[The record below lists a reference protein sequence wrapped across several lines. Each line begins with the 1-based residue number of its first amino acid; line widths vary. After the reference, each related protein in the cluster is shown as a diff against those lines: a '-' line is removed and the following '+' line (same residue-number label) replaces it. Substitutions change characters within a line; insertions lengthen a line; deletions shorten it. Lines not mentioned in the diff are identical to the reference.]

1 MIEGEKMVNH
11 KRLQHKNVIITGAS
25 SGVGLAIAEKCAENG
40 ANLVLLARR
49 LDVLKKVQDDLQ
61 TRYSTSV
68 KVYKLDVSDTD
79 EIKTVF
85 EQIIEEINHI
95 DILVNNAGYGIFRSA
110 HETSIEEIKRMFQ
123 VNVLGLISCTNMVLP
138 LMLKQRQGHI
148 INIASQAG
156 KIATPKSSVYAATKH
171 AVLGF
176 TNGLRMEVSNQNI
189 NVTAVNPG
197 PIETNFFS
205 IADET
210 GSYVKS
216 VKRFIITPEYVASK
230 IVNAMLTRTREINLP
245 RWMGVG
251 NVLYSLC
258 PHLFEVMGKPFLN
271 KK

>member
-1 MIEGEKMVNH
+1 MVNPN
-11 KRLQHKNVIITGAS
+11 RLQHKNVIITGAS
-25 SGVGLAIAEKCAENG
+25 SGVGLAIAEKCAVNG

-61 TRYSTSV
+61 TRYSVNV

-85 EQIIEEINHI
+85 GQIIEEINHV
-95 DILVNNAGYGIFRSA
+95 DVLVNNAGYGIFRSA
-110 HETSIEEIKRMFQ
+110 HELSIEEIKRMFE

-138 LMLKQRQGHI
+138 LMLQQRQGHI

-156 KIATPKSSVYAATKH
+156 KIATPKSSAYAATKH

-176 TNGLRMEVSNQNI
+176 TNSLRMEVSDQNI

-216 VKRFIITPEYVASK
+216 VKRVMITPEYVANK

-245 RWMGVG
+245 RWMSTG
-251 NVLYSLC
+251 NVLYTLF
-258 PHLFEVMGKPFLN
+258 PRLFEKIGKPFLN

>member
-1 MIEGEKMVNH
+1 MVKY
-11 KRLQHKNVIITGAS
+11 KRLQYKNVIITGAS
-25 SGVGLAIAEKCAENG
+25 SGVGLALAEKCAQNG

-49 LDVLKKVQDDLQ
+49 LDVLEKVQADLQ
-61 TRYSTSV
+61 TRYSANV

-79 EIKTVF
+79 EIKMVF
-85 EQIIEEINHI
+85 GQIIDEINHI

-110 HETSIEEIKRMFQ
+110 HELSIEEIKRMFE
-123 VNVLGLISCTNMVLP
+123 VNVLGLIACTNMVLP
-138 LMLKQRQGHI
+138 LMLKHKKGHI

-156 KIATPKSSVYAATKH
+156 KIATPKSSAYAATKH

-176 TNGLRMEVSNQNI
+176 TNSLRMEVSDQNI

-230 IVNAMLTRTREINLP
+230 IVNAMLTRTREMNLP
-245 RWMGVG
+245 RWMSAG
-251 NVLYSLC
+251 NVFYTLF
-258 PHLFEVMGKPFLN
+258 PRLFEVIGKPFLS

>member
-11 KRLQHKNVIITGAS
+11 KRLQHKNIIITGAS
-25 SGVGLAIAEKCAENG
+25 SGVGLALAEKCAENG

-49 LDVLKKVQDDLQ
+49 LDVLEKVQDDLQ
-61 TRYSTSV
+61 TRYSASV
-68 KVYKLDVSDTD
+68 KVYKLDISDTD

-85 EQIIEEINHI
+85 KQIIEEINHI

-110 HETSIEEIKRMFQ
+110 HEISIEEIKRMFQ
-123 VNVLGLISCTNMVLP
+123 VNVLGLIACTNMVLP
-138 LMLKQRQGHI
+138 LMMKQRQGHI

-156 KIATPKSSVYAATKH
+156 KIATPKSSAYAATKH

-176 TNGLRMEVSNQNI
+176 TNSLRMEVSNQNI

-251 NVLYSLC
+251 NVLYSLF
-258 PHLFEVMGKPFLN
+258 PHLFEIMGKPFLN

>member
-1 MIEGEKMVNH
+1 MVKY
-11 KRLQHKNVIITGAS
+11 KRLQYKNVIITGAS
-25 SGVGLAIAEKCAENG
+25 SGVGLALAEKCAQNG

-49 LDVLKKVQDDLQ
+49 LDVLEKVQADLQ
-61 TRYSTSV
+61 TRYSANV

-79 EIKTVF
+79 EIKMVF
-85 EQIIEEINHI
+85 GKIIDEINHI
-95 DILVNNAGYGIFRSA
+95 DILVHNAGYGIFRSA
-110 HETSIEEIKRMFQ
+110 HELSIEEIKRMFE
-123 VNVLGLISCTNMVLP
+123 VNVLGLIACTNMVLP
-138 LMLKQRQGHI
+138 LMLKHKKGHI

-156 KIATPKSSVYAATKH
+156 KIATPKSSAYAATKH

-176 TNGLRMEVSNQNI
+176 TNSLRMEVSDQNI

-205 IADET
+205 IADEA

-230 IVNAMLTRTREINLP
+230 IVNAMLTRTREMNLP
-245 RWMGVG
+245 RWMIAG
-251 NVLYSLC
+251 NVLYTLF
-258 PHLFEVMGKPFLN
+258 PRLFEVIGKPFLS